1 MLSRDTFSEVVT
13 FEMRLKSGEIMS
25 HAKVLIMGVLIK
37 GNCILVR
44 GNDKKEVFEDK
55 MSSGTVKKLQEGT
68 CSWSVAHTQG
78 RECRNVN
85 LVLSLITS

>member
-1 MLSRDTFSEVVT
+1 
-13 FEMRLKSGEIMS
+13 MS
-25 HAKVLIMGVLIK
+25 HTKVQ

-68 CSWSVAHTQG
+68 WSWSVVHT
-78 RECRNVN
+78 RERVPEHEPGFD
-85 LVLSLITS
+85 SH